1 MEEKVGTLEESM
13 QDIKTSMIRN
23 QERLKRLEQ
32 KVDENMFEKVAENK
46 ARVQNLEEKHDQE
59 VNNLEDSIDSNKS
72 KLLIGVGAAAG
83 FSAVTTVVTVAQFV
97 IG

>member
-1 MEEKVGTLEESM
+1 MEEKVGSLEENM

-59 VNNLEDSIDSNKS
+59 VAEIEDSIDWNKN

-83 FSAVTTVVTVAQFV
+83 LSAVTSVITVAQFV

>member
-1 MEEKVGTLEESM
+1 MEDKVGTLEESM

-23 QERLKRLEQ
+23 QERIKRLEQ

-83 FSAVTTVVTVAQFV
+83 FSAVTTVVTIAQFV

>member
-83 FSAVTTVVTVAQFV
+83 FSAVTTVVTIAQFV

>member
-13 QDIKTSMIRN
+13 HDIKTSMIRN

-46 ARVQNLEEKHDQE
+46 ARVQNLEGKHNQE
-59 VNNLEDSIDSNKS
+59 VNQLEDSIDSNKS